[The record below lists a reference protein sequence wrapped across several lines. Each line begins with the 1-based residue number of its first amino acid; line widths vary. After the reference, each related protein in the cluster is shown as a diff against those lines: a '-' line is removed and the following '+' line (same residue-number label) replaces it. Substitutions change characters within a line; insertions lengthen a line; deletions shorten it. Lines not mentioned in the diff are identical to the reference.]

1 VTLLTLRVP
10 AQSAGFGLIRLTPG
24 QKSHSREN
32 ERFLTMNM
40 ESGYLLSGR
49 YRIESLI
56 GRGSQS
62 TVYRAYDELL
72 QREVAVK
79 LFRNDADDFERIRRQ
94 GQEVRILAGMSHHA
108 LVTLFDAGADLSDP
122 NARLTYLVMELVRGP
137 DLRHRAAQGPVSAA
151 HMALIGHDLADG
163 LSYIHHHGIVHRDV
177 KPANIL
183 LVDYSNDDRR
193 PRAKLSDFGV
203 AVLAEGSSRADED
216 GTSGTPAYLSPE
228 QAAGE
233 PAGPPS
239 DVYSLGLVL
248 LEGLT
253 GKMAYPGAP
262 VQSALA
268 RLLHEPH
275 IPEELAPKW
284 VALLS
289 SMLDRDPAQRPPAR
303 EVSLALRQEVINGF
317 GRHRLDPTPT
327 ANDEEGRMRAVE
339 RYRILDTPSDGAFDR
354 IAGLAARMFSV
365 PVAIVSVVDHDRIWF
380 KAHHGTEITEIGRD
394 PGLCASAILQ
404 DETWII
410 ENAATDPRTLANPLV
425 AGEFGLQFYAGAP
438 LRTPDGYNLG
448 TICILDRE
456 PRSFTAEDARTL
468 EDLAAIVMND
478 LELRLQSREAIAR

>member
-1 VTLLTLRVP
+1 MTEKTFQP
-10 AQSAGFGLIRLTPG
+10 ARSALATPQQGL
-24 QKSHSREN
+24 
-32 ERFLTMNM
+32 

-49 YRIESLI
+49 YRIADQI

-62 TVYRAYDELL
+62 TVFRAHDELL
-72 QREVAVK
+72 QRAVAIK
-79 LFRNDADDFERIRRQ
+79 LFRNDADDLEQTRRQ
-94 GQEVRILAGMSHHA
+94 DEEIRILAGMSHHA

-122 NARLTYLVMELVRGP
+122 EARLTYLVMELVRGQ
-137 DLRHRAAQGPVSAA
+137 DLRHRAAQGPLSAA

-183 LVDYSNDDRR
+183 LVDYSNEDRR
-193 PRAKLSDFGV
+193 LRAKLTDFGV
-203 AVLAEGSSRADED
+203 AVITRNGPVPDD
-216 GTSGTPAYLSPE
+216 GGTSGTPAYLSPE

-233 PAGPPS
+233 PAGPLS

-253 GKMAYPGAP
+253 GKRAYPGAP
-262 VQSALA
+262 IQSAVA
-268 RLLHEPH
+268 RLLHDPQ
-275 IPEELAPKW
+275 IPEELAPIW

-289 SMLDRDPAQRPPAR
+289 SMLARDPAQRPPAR
-303 EVSLALRQEVINGF
+303 EVSLALRQEVINSA
-317 GRHRLDPTPT
+317 GRHRLDQGLGGG
-327 ANDEEGRMRAVE
+327 DEEGRMRAVE
-339 RYRILDTPSDGAFDR
+339 RYRILDTPGDGTFDR

-380 KAHHGTEITEIGRD
+380 KAHHGTEVTEIARD

-404 DETWII
+404 DDVWLVED
-410 ENAATDPRTLANPLV
+410 ARRDPRTLANPLV
-425 AGEFGLQFYAGAP
+425 AGEFGLQFYAGVP

-448 TICILDRE
+448 TFCILDRE
-456 PRSFTAEDARTL
+456 PREFGADDIRAL

-478 LELRLQSREAIAR
+478 LEMRLQSREAIAS

>member
-1 VTLLTLRVP
+1 
-10 AQSAGFGLIRLTPG
+10 
-24 QKSHSREN
+24 
-32 ERFLTMNM
+32 M
-40 ESGYLLSGR
+40 ESGFLLSAR
-49 YRIESLI
+49 YRIEELV

-79 LFRNDADDFERIRRQ
+79 LFRNDADDLERTRQQ
-94 GQEVRILAGMSHHA
+94 GQEIRILAGMSHHA
-108 LVTLFDAGADLSDP
+108 LVALFDAGADLSDP
-122 NARLTYLVMELVRGP
+122 EARLTYLVMELVRGR
-137 DLRHRAAQGPVSAA
+137 DLRHRSAQGPLSAA

-183 LVDYSNDDRR
+183 LVNYSNEDRR
-193 PRAKLSDFGV
+193 PRAKLTDFGV
-203 AVLAEGSSRADED
+203 AVMMGNGPVADD
-216 GTSGTPAYLSPE
+216 GGTSGTPAYLSPE

-233 PAGPPS
+233 PAGPLS

-262 VQSALA
+262 IQSAVA
-268 RLLHEPH
+268 RLLHDPQ
-275 IPEELAPKW
+275 IPEELAPMW

-289 SMLDRDPAQRPPAR
+289 SMLARDPAQRPAAR
-303 EVSLALRQEVINGF
+303 EVSLALRQEVINSAA
-317 GRHRLDPTPT
+317 RHRLDAIPG
-327 ANDEEGRMRAVE
+327 ADEEGRMRAVE
-339 RYRILDTPSDGAFDR
+339 RYRILDTPADGAFDR

-380 KAHHGTEITEIGRD
+380 KAHHGTDVTQIGRD

-404 DETWII
+404 DDAWVI
-410 ENAATDPRTLANPLV
+410 EDAARDSRTLANPLV
-425 AGEFGLQFYAGAP
+425 AGEFGLQFYAGVP

-448 TICILDRE
+448 TFCILDRE
-456 PRSFTAEDARTL
+456 PREFSADDVRAL
-468 EDLAAIVMND
+468 EDLAAIVMHD
-478 LELRLQSREAIAR
+478 LEQRLQSREAILS